1 MSLFRYTKGWEQ
13 ATAVSVF
20 QGQNRRLRKIFTQ
33 LSPSIPP
40 LFFYENPESSRLPFF
55 EITLNSGFSV
65 VFSSGFTR
73 PKFPRFS
80 SFNNNVN
87 TILYYEFLGYD
98 NNVKCYWRIPPLF
111 LRQLYKTKNW
121 RPPLFT
127 ISSHF
132 DRKNC
137 SVSENDFLLKIA
149 DNYRTFSFL
158 FLSFLLK
165 IIIFTIKR
173 MKNKNKKI

>member
-1 MSLFRYTKGWEQ
+1 MKTPNR
-13 ATAVSVF
+13 VVF
-20 QGQNRRLRKIFTQ
+20 
-33 LSPSIPP
+33 
-40 LFFYENPESSRLPFF
+40 SS

-65 VFSSGFTR
+65 LFLRAETR
-73 PKFPRFS
+73 SKFPRFF

-87 TILYYEFLGYD
+87 TILYYEILGYD
-98 NNVKCYWRIPPLF
+98 NNVKCYWRIPPPF
-111 LRQLYKTKNW
+111 SRQLYKSKNW

-127 ISSHF
+127 ISSHS

-137 SVSENDFLLKIA
+137 SVSENAFLLKIA